1 MTRIGLSTELR
12 PRSPPTI
19 RKSKRTP
26 QARDAQAYRDGTLG
40 HRARIRLQASEY
52 FDDLLLLHDLDRR
65 GRVRGAFACQLD
77 DAIECIREMDQ
88 ENRSESRTIGRS

>member
-1 MTRIGLSTELR
+1 MTRIGLSTELC

-40 HRARIRLQASEY
+40 HRARIRLQASED
-52 FDDLLLLHDLDRR
+52 FDDLLLLHELDRR
-65 GRVRGAFACQLD
+65 DRVRGAVVCEVDEALD
-77 DAIECIREMDQ
+77 HIRGMNPD
-88 ENRSESRTIGRS
+88 GALDP